1 MIRRMLFIPETVAIC
16 LVCLLISCKGKPVKN
31 GMLILLETPGN
42 LVSPDPLSGPSG
54 RYFPGARISVI
65 KPGKTGSH
73 YILTEDFYSAGLPA
87 ISFDGSR
94 MLFTAQEKEDDT
106 WQIWEMELANR
117 RSRKITSLSENCTD
131 PEYLPDG
138 RLVFSKLTIN
148 DTVKSA
154 HCLYSCKP
162 DGSDL
167 RQITFSPAN
176 YFSTIV
182 LKDGRLLTV
191 SNSLI
196 PDRGEP
202 VLTVMRPDGTK
213 AARFCQ
219 TSGSGSLIVSLHETT
234 DGRILFTESAG
245 VNQGPGD
252 LISVSYNRP
261 LYSRVNL
268 SSEITEDIGFVLP
281 LNSDKYLVSC
291 RSSADGRFALHEF
304 DPKSK
309 LIGQVIYS
317 DPDYNIMEAFTV
329 EAVERPKKL
338 PSEVDMEVKTGLLFC
353 QNINFPDRQA
363 TGTFADFPKSGRIE
377 VLGVD
382 TTYGVV
388 EVEED
393 GSFYLKV
400 LADTPFRI
408 RTLNEKGNTV
418 NGPGS
423 WLWLRPNERRG
434 CVGCH
439 EDPEMVP
446 ENRVALA
453 VKKAPVIVPVHIT
466 EVTEKMVELE

>member
-1 MIRRMLFIPETVAIC
+1 
-16 LVCLLISCKGKPVKN
+16 
-31 GMLILLETPGN
+31 
-42 LVSPDPLSGPSG
+42 
-54 RYFPGARISVI
+54 
-65 KPGKTGSH
+65 
-73 YILTEDFYSAGLPA
+73 
-87 ISFDGSR
+87 
-94 MLFTAQEKEDDT
+94 
-106 WQIWEMELANR
+106 MELDNI
-117 RSRKITSLSENCTD
+117 RSRKITSSSENCTD
-131 PEYLPDG
+131 PAYLPDG
-138 RLVFSKLTIN
+138 RLVFSKLTNN

-167 RQITFSPAN
+167 RQITFSPCN

-191 SNSLI
+191 SNCLI
-196 PDRGEP
+196 PDRGGP

-219 TSGSGSLIVSLHETT
+219 TSFSGSLIGSPHETT
-234 DGRILFTESAG
+234 DGRILFNESAG
-245 VNQGPGD
+245 GNQAPGD

-261 LYSRVNL
+261 LFSRINL
-268 SSEITEDIGFVLP
+268 SSEITEDISFVLP

-291 RSSADGRFALHEF
+291 RNSGDGRFALHEF
-304 DPKSK
+304 DPKAK

-317 DPDYNIMEAFTV
+317 DPEYHILEAFTL

-353 QNINFPDRQA
+353 QNINFTDRPT
-363 TGTFADFPKSGRIE
+363 TGTFAAFPKAGTIE

-388 EVEED
+388 TVEED

-453 VKKAPVIVPVHIT
+453 VKKDPVIVPVHIT
-466 EVTEKMVELE
+466 EVREKIVELE